1 MFGECWVEKISQSY
15 DKVYCYVVVF
25 YNNWMKSEKVNFLLI
40 QLKDIEIMEWNI
52 GKGSYGIC
60 DVGFYGIIC
69 VVVKRIL

>member
-1 MFGECWVEKISQSY
+1 MLLF
-15 DKVYCYVVVF
+15 F

-60 DVGFYGIIC
+60 DVGF
-69 VVVKRIL
+69 